1 MAWAVEA
8 IVPSALGRGVD
19 GYRVA
24 SETAPPVFDPPPL
37 PEDVEARYE
46 LGSDVPW
53 NWRPFAPVHI
63 EGSERS
69 IRLRR
74 SRLPPPDR
82 PIRGRVLNVP
92 FPYDLYE
99 EEVPRAGAEVRLGF
113 QRTRWSGGAVHLW
126 LGRRATTGR
135 GEGASGLA
143 FDQVREPGDQTHIR

>member
-1 MAWAVEA
+1 MR
-8 IVPSALGRGVD
+8 PQ
-19 GYRVA
+19 
-24 SETAPPVFDPPPL
+24 PPVAVPPPL
-37 PEDVEARYE
+37 PEGVEARYE

-53 NWRPFAPVHI
+53 NWRPFAPVHV
-63 EGSERS
+63 EGSVRS

-82 PIRGRVLNVP
+82 PIRGRVLDVP

-99 EEVPRAGAEVRLGF
+99 EEVPRGGAQVSLGF

-135 GEGASGLA
+135 GEGSSGLA
-143 FDQVREPGDQTHIR
+143 FDQVREAGDEKHVR